1 MTGISIVKQLGVEGD
16 TNQQKK
22 KKQKGNFSM
31 FIIKISY

>member
-22 KKQKGNFSM
+22 KQKGNFSM